1 MAERPLAF
9 VIMPF
14 GDDFDYV
21 YVDFIKRVLEE
32 AGLDVDRADDIEN
45 QQTILRTVVDKI
57 YNSDLVIADLTTSN
71 PNVFYELGIAHT
83 MKKPVIH
90 ITQSIGAVPFDL
102 KSQRLLEYSTH
113 FVKIKSAEKI
123 LINYAQKFLKGEIIF
138 GNPVTDFLP
147 DNVPMSSMTPEST
160 PLDIIPDDRG
170 YLDHLIDINNDYSRL
185 AGIIEGVTQDLSEMN
200 GSVTDANEE
209 LERISASKSSSLP
222 VAVQGICRRL
232 AKRIAVFTG
241 RLKLANA
248 EYATIAQNSED
259 SLEIVVSFQRQQRQ
273 AEESEVEEQ
282 LSSLREVLISAT
294 NGRDAFLGMAETMD
308 AVPRMER
315 HLNAEVARASE
326 EVRVMAGNIERTVA
340 SINRALQA

>member
-1 MAERPLAF
+1 MADRPLAF

-21 YVDFIKRVLEE
+21 YADFIKRVLEE

-57 YNSDLVIADLTTSN
+57 YNSDLIIADLTTSN

-83 MKKPVIH
+83 MRKPVIH

-113 FVKIKSAEKI
+113 FVIIKNAERI
-123 LINYAQKFLKGEIIF
+123 LANYAQKFLKGEMIF
-138 GNPVTDFLP
+138 GNPVIDFLP
-147 DNVPMSSMTPEST
+147 NSTPMSSMSPEGI
-160 PLDIIPDDRG
+160 PQDIIPDDRG
-170 YLDHLIDINNDYSRL
+170 YLDHLVDINGDYGRL
-185 AGIIEGVTQDLSEMN
+185 AEIIEGVTQDLGEMN
-200 GSVTDANEE
+200 DSVTDANEE
-209 LERISASKSSSLP
+209 LERISASKSSSVP
-222 VAVQGICRRL
+222 MAIQGICRRL
-232 AKRIAVFTG
+232 AKRIAVFAD

-259 SLEIVVSFQRQQRQ
+259 SLEIVVSFQRKQRP
-273 AEESEVEEQ
+273 AEESGVEEQ

-294 NGRDAFLGMAETMD
+294 NG
-308 AVPRMER
+308 P
-315 HLNAEVARASE
+315 
-326 EVRVMAGNIERTVA
+326 
-340 SINRALQA
+340 